1 MIVMIFLTIV
11 IFSVALYVA
20 TTRSYITTG
29 GLLKEVFKVQN
40 FSNIKTI
47 YINNS
52 LEIIR
57 ADKSG
62 ENYLFGVRKDYND
75 FTANNIHYL
84 YEYAKK
90 NHIHTIILTTYT
102 QIGSESPIFRL
113 IREYGI
119 QVWDYNKL
127 YNLAEKFDPSTENEY
142 RDTILA
148 TSDTSNDTCPQDSSS
163 DPIQDVHPQ
172 TNSIFSG
179 LFSKPDR
186 L

>member
-47 YINNS
+47 YLNNS

-75 FTANNIHYL
+75 FTATNIHYL
-84 YEYAKK
+84 YE
-90 NHIHTIILTTYT
+90 
-102 QIGSESPIFRL
+102 
-113 IREYGI
+113 
-119 QVWDYNKL
+119 
-127 YNLAEKFDPSTENEY
+127 
-142 RDTILA
+142 
-148 TSDTSNDTCPQDSSS
+148 
-163 DPIQDVHPQ
+163 
-172 TNSIFSG
+172 
-179 LFSKPDR
+179 
-186 L
+186 